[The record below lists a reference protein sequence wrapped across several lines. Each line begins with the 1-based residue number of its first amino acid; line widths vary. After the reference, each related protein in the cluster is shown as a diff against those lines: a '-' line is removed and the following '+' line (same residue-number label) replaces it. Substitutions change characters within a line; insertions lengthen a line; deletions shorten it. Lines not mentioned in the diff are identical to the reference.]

1 MKFTAAGSIVRSNGV
16 SKFKPQSTSYLSNR
30 KLAERLDKARR
41 VVEQANQH
49 VHRSQDLI
57 SASKKAVARSREMT
71 GGNNKEMA

>member
-1 MKFTAAGSIVRSNGV
+1 MGV
-16 SKFKPQSTSYLSNR
+16 SKFKPQSNSYLSNR
-30 KLAERLDKARR
+30 KLAEELEKARKM
-41 VVEQANQH
+41 VEQANQR